1 VSLSFGLPH
10 ALWLLGALPLIL
22 LLHMLRARR
31 VPHTV
36 SSTLLWERAARDL
49 AARLPVRRL
58 ERSLILILQLLAA
71 AALALA
77 AAHPVLR
84 LPGLSGPGL
93 VLLFDTSLSM
103 QARDVGSMQARDG
116 GGGLTRFV
124 AAQADAR
131 TLMDRAGAG
140 QPVMVMA
147 AAVAPRVITE
157 FTRDRRATL
166 EAIRRLAASDGPADL
181 EAAVR
186 AAVGQRVGGRAAQVV
201 VFSDRRGPTLRNV
214 VYRTFGG
221 TADNLAV
228 TRAGASPPSAGVTML
243 LTEVRNFGNQTRTA
257 MMRVLWPSGA
267 VESGVVRVPAGGA
280 ATRLWKGRGDGVA
293 RVELQSGDVL
303 PADDRAAVVIGRAR
317 LPSVLL
323 VSPGNPYLEAVLS
336 VLPVRRAAR
345 TRTLRPEAWGAYDLV
360 ILDRTPPVT
369 LPPGRF
375 LVIGTVPEG
384 LPLEVTGS
392 KRSLTVLRSDDTH
405 PLLRLVDL
413 TGVRVEEAFTLR
425 SRGGAVVAEGEAPLL
440 WVHER
445 PDRRVVVL
453 PFDLLRSDLPVHPAF
468 PLLMANAME
477 WLGPLRSIEAG
488 TTVRLPATDGRMR
501 LVDPSGRVHALIAR
515 DGAVTVPALERA
527 GVYRL
532 TGAGDEEP
540 LVVVPATAV
549 ESDLRTT
556 GSGGGRLRS
565 EPGWRQ
571 VDAWTAPVLLALVLL
586 VLEWML
592 WLRTLP
598 GPLLRRRRP
607 LLLLRL
613 AVLTLILLS
622 LAGLQMSRGGGD
634 LSLIF
639 ALDLSD
645 SVSPAERERAVGL
658 MRSAARAG
666 RPGDR
671 FGLIS
676 FGERASVEEGL
687 TSTPQFALSAPPS
700 GLRTDAGAG
709 IRAALGLLPPD
720 GGRRIVVLTDG
731 LDTEGGVARA
741 AAIAA
746 AAGVELAV
754 VPLTVPSGP
763 DARIDTL
770 QLPSEV
776 RVGERFDAR
785 VWVTALA
792 QATGTLSLRAAGRE
806 VWRGPARL
814 AEGST
819 LLRIPLQA
827 ASPGM
832 LTYEA
837 VLDVSPDELN
847 GNNRAHGL
855 LHVLGPPEVLYVAAQ
870 GESALPRWLRAQGV
884 AVRAIGPEALPT
896 TAAELGGIPAV
907 VLDDL
912 PATALTPV
920 QMRAL
925 AEYVR
930 LLGGGLLAVG
940 GPHAFGPG
948 GYAGTDLEAVLPV
961 SMDVRHRVAIP
972 TMAVVLVVDA
982 SGSMGSFGGEI
993 AKVELAKEA
1002 AQAVIDLMGERDLI
1016 GVIAFD
1022 QDAHWLVRPVEAGR
1036 RAQILSQVS
1045 RITAGGGTNLYP
1057 ALQEAFLALKRVG
1070 AKVKHVIILSDG
1082 QTDPGDFERLVGRM
1096 ARAKITVSSVAIGGD
1111 ADREIM
1117 RDLAAWGGGR
1127 FYFTRDLYTIPQI
1140 VTAEAVLA
1148 TRAYLIEERFRPLSA
1163 PGSPLL
1169 AGVLPLPAL
1178 RGYVATAAKPS
1189 ATLHALTA
1197 QQDPLL
1203 ATWQIG
1209 LGRAAAF
1216 TSDAAARWAVE
1227 WYGWRG
1233 APVFWSRLA
1242 RWVMAPPQP
1251 ALDVHAGVE
1260 RDRVRVVLEA
1270 RDAEGNRLLDLDAR
1284 AQILGAAQL
1293 SLVQTAPGR
1302 YEGDAAVPA
1311 PGAYLVSVEARRG
1324 GRPAGVGRA
1333 AVTVPYSPELILPDG
1348 GGSAVARLVEET
1360 GARVITAPADLA
1372 ARPQGGGRRQPLW
1385 PLLVTS
1391 ALGLFVID
1399 VGLRRMPVVRD
1410 LLVRAVAVLGAWLRR
1425 QPRAPTSEDHEY
1437 DLADQWRPPPGEAE
1451 ASSDMEAAARLYIA
1465 RLRRQQD
1472 TDRTRE

>member
-1 VSLSFGLPH
+1 MSLSFGVPQ

-31 VPHTV
+31 IPRPV

-58 ERSLILILQLLAA
+58 ERSLILLLQLLAA

-84 LPGLSGPGL
+84 VPGLSGPGL
-93 VLLFDTSLSM
+93 ILLFDTSL
-103 QARDVGSMQARDG
+103 SMQARDG

-131 TLMDRAGAG
+131 SLLDQAGGG
-140 QPVMVMA
+140 QPVMIMTA
-147 AAVAPRVITE
+147 AAVPRVITA
-157 FTRDRRATL
+157 FTPVRRASA
-166 EAIRRLAASDGPADL
+166 EAIRRLVPSDGPADL

-186 AAVGQRVGGRAAQVV
+186 AAVSQRVGGRAAQVV
-201 VFSDRRGPTLRNV
+201 VYSDRPGPALRGV

-221 TADNLAV
+221 TPDNLAV
-228 TRAGASPPSAGVTML
+228 TRATASPPSGGVTLL
-243 LTEVRNFGNQTRTA
+243 LTEVRNFGSQARTA
-257 MMRVLWPSGA
+257 TLRVRWPDGSTQSAAVTVPSG
-267 VESGVVRVPAGGA
+267 GT
-280 ATRLWKGRGDGVA
+280 ATRLWRGRGDGVA
-293 RVELQSGDVL
+293 QVDLQSGDVL
-303 PADDRAAVVIGRAR
+303 PADDLAAVVVGRAR

-336 VLPVRRAAR
+336 VLPVARAAR
-345 TRTLRPEAWGAYDLV
+345 TSALRPETWGAYDLV
-360 ILDRTPPVT
+360 ILDRTPQVA

-375 LVIGTVPEG
+375 LVIGTIPTG

-392 KRSLTVLRSDDTH
+392 SRSLTVLRADGTH

-413 TGVRVEEAFTLR
+413 TGVRVDEAFTLR
-425 SRGGAVVAEGEAPLL
+425 PRGGTVLAEGEAPLL

-488 TTVRLPATDGRMR
+488 TALRLPAPSSRLQLLDPAGRAQVLTAGDG
-501 LVDPSGRVHALIAR
+501 V
-515 DGAVTVPALERA
+515 VTVPPLEKA
-527 GVYRL
+527 GAYRL
-532 TGAGDEEP
+532 IGAGGERP
-540 LVVVPATAV
+540 LVVMAATAA
-549 ESDLRTT
+549 ESDLRTG
-556 GSGGGRLRS
+556 GSSGGRLRG

-571 VDAWTAPVLLALVLL
+571 LDAWTVPILLALLLL

-598 GPLLRRRRP
+598 GPLFRRRRP

-613 AVLTLILLS
+613 AVLALLLVS
-622 LAGLQMSRGGGD
+622 LAGVQIRRGGGD
-634 LSLIF
+634 LSLVF

-645 SVSPAERERAVGL
+645 SVSPAERERAFGL
-658 MRSAARAG
+658 MRSTAQLG

-671 FGLIS
+671 FGLVS

-687 TSTPQFALSAPPS
+687 STTPQFALSAPPS
-700 GLRTDAGAG
+700 GLRTDVGAG
-709 IRAALGLLPPD
+709 IRAALSLLPPD
-720 GGRRIVVLTDG
+720 GGRRIAVLTDG
-731 LDTEGGVARA
+731 MDTEGGSARA

-746 AAGVELAV
+746 AAGAELAV
-754 VPLTVPSGP
+754 VPLSVPAGP
-763 DARIDTL
+763 DARIEAF
-770 QLPSEV
+770 QLPAEV
-776 RVGERFDAR
+776 RVGERFEAR
-785 VWVTALA
+785 VWVRSLA
-792 QATGTLSLRAAGRE
+792 PATGTLSLRAGGRE
-806 VWRGPARL
+806 IWQGPARL

-827 ASPGM
+827 VAAGVV
-832 LTYEA
+832 TYEA
-837 VLDVSPDELN
+837 VLAVSPDELD
-847 GNNRAHGL
+847 GNNRAHAL
-855 LHVLGPPEVLYVAAQ
+855 LRVLGAPEVLYVAAQ
-870 GESALPRWLRAQGV
+870 GESALPRWLSAQGV
-884 AVRAIGPEALPT
+884 AVRAIGPEAVPT
-896 TAAELGGIPAV
+896 TAAALAAVLAV

-912 PATALTPV
+912 PATALTPA

-925 AEYVR
+925 SEYVR
-930 LLGGGLLAVG
+930 LLGGGLLVVG

-948 GYAGTDLEAVLPV
+948 GYGGTALEGVLPV

-972 TMAVVLVVDA
+972 TMAVILVLDA

-1002 AQAVIDLMGERDLI
+1002 AQAVVDLLGERDLI

-1022 QDAHWLVRPVEAGR
+1022 QDPQWLVRPTEASR
-1036 RAQILSQVS
+1036 REKILSQVS

-1057 ALQEAFLALKRVG
+1057 ALEEAYRALRGAG
-1070 AKVKHVIILSDG
+1070 AKVKHVIVLSDG

-1096 ARAKITVSSVAIGGD
+1096 TRAKITVSSVTIGTD
-1111 ADREIM
+1111 SDREFM

-1127 FYFTRDLYTIPQI
+1127 YYFTRDLYTIPQI

-1148 TRAYLIEERFRPLSA
+1148 TRAYLIEERFRPLGS

-1169 AGVLPLPAL
+1169 TGLLPLPAL

-1189 ATLHALTA
+1189 ATIHALTA

-1216 TSDAAARWAVE
+1216 TSDAAPRWAAE
-1227 WYGWRG
+1227 WFGWRG
-1233 APVFWSRLA
+1233 APAFWSRLV
-1242 RWVMAPPQP
+1242 RWVMAPAQT
-1251 ALDVHAGVE
+1251 ALDVRAGVE

-1270 RDAEGNRLLDLDAR
+1270 RDAEGTRLLDLDAR
-1284 AQILGAAQL
+1284 AQIVGAAGL
-1293 SLVQTAPGR
+1293 SLTQTAPGR
-1302 YEGDAAVPA
+1302 YEGDAALPA

-1324 GRPAGVGRA
+1324 GRLAGVGRA
-1333 AVTVPYSPELILPDG
+1333 TVTVPYSPELIPPDG
-1348 GGSAVARLVEET
+1348 GGAAVARLVEET
-1360 GARVITAPADLA
+1360 GARVITTPADLA
-1372 ARPQGGGRRQPLW
+1372 AVPAGGGRRQPLW

-1391 ALGLFVID
+1391 ALGLFVLD

-1410 LLVRAVAVLGAWLRR
+1410 LAARALLSLGAWLRR
-1425 QPRAPTSEDHEY
+1425 APPAPTREDHEY
-1437 DLADQWRPPPGEAE
+1437 DLADQWRPPPGDAE

-1472 TDRTRE
+1472 ASQRRE